1 MEQKNLQVKNK
12 LEDYILTIDDESGFL
27 VSDSIIKVC
36 KKYPEKF
43 GQGAIVGNNNSTIDK
58 KIRDTLIWV
67 LGSNIDDMI
76 SMHWGQYISYIFR
89 RSLKFYR
96 QYTKENHDVILTD
109 ISILKYGKNGHYKV
123 HHDHH
128 RKFPRTLSFIMF
140 LNDDYEG
147 GDLKFHFPDEK
158 NIHTINKKRGRIVIF
173 PSNFLY
179 KHTVEPVK
187 EGTRYSIVAW
197 ML

>member
-1 MEQKNLQVKNK
+1 MEQKNLQIKNK
-12 LEDYILTIDDESGFL
+12 LEDFILTIDDESASL

-36 KKYPEKF
+36 KKYPNKF
-43 GQGAIVGNNNSTIDK
+43 GEGAIVGNKKSIIDK
-58 KIRDTLIWV
+58 KIRNTLIWG
-67 LGSNIDDMI
+67 LCNNLDDMI
-76 SMHWGQYISYIFR
+76 SMHWGQYISFLFKRCLNY
-89 RSLKFYR
+89 YR
-96 QYTKENHDVILTD
+96 DFTKESHDVQITD
-109 ISILKYGKNGHYKV
+109 LSVLKYEKGGHYKV

-140 LNDDYEG
+140 LNDDFEG

-158 NIHTINKKRGRIVIF
+158 NIHTINKKKGRIVIF